1 MHQWLVEHIANA
13 LEHTAAAERR
23 ALDATDPELQ
33 LDNERIA
40 VSCACS
46 AAVSISSNALR
57 SSRSI
62 HAGVEIFSN
71 QRRRMEKIRPC
82 ECAG

>member
-13 LEHTAAAERR
+13 LEHTAPAERR

-40 VSCACS
+40 ELC
-46 AAVSISSNALR
+46 LFGR
-57 SSRSI
+57 SFQVVERL
-62 HAGVEIFSN
+62 EIFAIDS
-71 QRRRMEKIRPC
+71 RRGRDLQQPKTPDGED
-82 ECAG
+82 